1 MYDTYRTSG
10 SIGTENRNDTE
21 QGPYTG
27 RETRR
32 ECAVGSCGGTRKT
45 DDPERRSYSSH
56 REALGSVQESGNVV
70 RNDAHRRPQAY
81 PRWKK
86 EEDDFLREYYPDHG
100 YDATCTELN
109 NRFNTQRT
117 LRAVKNRVYALGLY
131 LSVDTLHKKQLQHVA
146 QWGKK
151 KQDIGYVN
159 PDTGMI
165 KTKDGW
171 KRLGALLGVPKG
183 FYAVHLDGDKTN
195 NNPENIAVISK
206 KTNMRMTINDFWS
219 EDRDVTKAGILC
231 CKLEEVL
238 EEDK

>member
-1 MYDTYRTSG
+1 MYDAHRASG
-10 SIGTENRNDTE
+10 STGTENRSNTE
-21 QGPYTG
+21 QGSYTG
-27 RETRR
+27 REIRR
-32 ECAVGSCGGTRKT
+32 ERTVGTCSGARKA
-45 DDPERRSYSSH
+45 DDPEWRPYSSD
-56 REALGSVQESGNVV
+56 REALRSVQEPGNIVC
-70 RNDAHRRPQAY
+70 NDAHRRTQTY
-81 PRWKK
+81 TRWKK

-100 YDATCTELN
+100 YYATHKELN
-109 NRFNTQRT
+109 EQFSTQRT

-131 LSVDTLHKKQLQHVA
+131 LSADTLHKKQLQHVA

-195 NNPENIAVISK
+195 NNPENIAIISK

-219 EDRDVTKAGILC
+219 EDRNITKAGLLC
-231 CKLEEVL
+231 CKLEEIL

>member
-1 MYDTYRTSG
+1 MYDTYRASG
-10 SIGTENRNDTE
+10 SIGTENRSNTE
-21 QGPYTG
+21 QRPHTG
-27 RETRR
+27 REIHR
-32 ECAVGSCGGTRKT
+32 ERAVGSCGGSRKT
-45 DDPERRSYSSH
+45 DDPERRSYSSD
-56 REALGSVQESGNVV
+56 REALRSVQESGNIV
-70 RNDAHRRPQAY
+70 RNDAHRRIQVY

-86 EEDDFLREYYPDHG
+86 EEDDFLREYYPGHG
-100 YDATCTELN
+100 YDDTHKELN
-109 NRFNTQRT
+109 KRFNTQRT

-131 LSVDTLHKKQLQHVA
+131 LSADILHNKQLQHVA

-195 NNPENIAVISK
+195 NDTENLVIVNQ
-206 KTNMRMTINDFWS
+206 KTSMRMTRNKFWS
-219 EDRDVTKAGILC
+219 EDRDITKAGLLC
-231 CKLEEVL
+231 CELEEAL
-238 EEDK
+238 EEGN

>member
-1 MYDTYRTSG
+1 MYDTYRASG

-21 QGPYTG
+21 QGSHTG
-27 RETRR
+27 REACR

-56 REALGSVQESGNVV
+56 GETLGSVQESGNVV
-70 RNDAHRRPQAY
+70 RNDARRRPQAY

-100 YDATCTELN
+100 YDATCTELR

-131 LSVDTLHKKQLQHVA
+131 LSADTLHEKQLQHVA

-151 KQDIGYVN
+151 KQVIGYVN

-183 FYAVHLDGDKTN
+183 FYAIHLDGDKTN

-219 EDRDVTKAGILC
+219 EDRDITKAGILC

>member
-1 MYDTYRTSG
+1 MYDTYRASG
-10 SIGTENRNDTE
+10 SIGTENRDDTE
-21 QGPYTG
+21 QGSHTG
-27 RETRR
+27 REARR

-45 DDPERRSYSSH
+45 DDSERRSYSSH
-56 REALGSVQESGNVV
+56 GETLGSVQESGNVV
-70 RNDAHRRPQAY
+70 RNDARRRPQAY

-117 LRAVKNRVYALGLY
+117 LRAVKNRVYALGLF
-131 LSVDTLHKKQLQHVA
+131 LSADTLHEKQLQHVA

-183 FYAVHLDGDKTN
+183 FYAIHLDGDKTN
-195 NNPENIAVISK
+195 NSPENIAVISK
-206 KTNMRMTINDFWS
+206 KTNMRMTINEFWS
-219 EDRDVTKAGILC
+219 EDRDITKAGLLC
-231 CKLEEVL
+231 CRLEEIL